1 MNKTR
6 DEYIMSDSIL
16 FYPIQYSNYVNYIYS
31 LLGEPDTP
39 KVYIMV
45 LLTLKKFGAM
55 PISRIGEWIGI
66 ARPNMTAI
74 IDGMTDRGWINRS
87 SSPTDRR
94 IINIEITET
103 GKKYMDD
110 FIKRL
115 YPVMQEQF
123 SMLSD
128 EDVEKMVTSL
138 ENLVDIG
145 KKLIMEV

>member
-6 DEYIMSDSIL
+6 DEYLMSDSIL

-39 KVYIMV
+39 KIYIMI

-94 IINIEITET
+94 IINIEMTET
-103 GKKYMDD
+103 GKKYMDG
-110 FIKRL
+110 FIERL

-128 EDVEKMVTSL
+128 EDVKKMVTSL

-145 KKLIMEV
+145 KKLIREA

>member
-6 DEYIMSDSIL
+6 NEYIMSDSIL

-31 LLGEPDTP
+31 LLAEPDTP
-39 KVYIMV
+39 KVYILV
-45 LLTLKKFGAM
+45 LLTLKKFGAI
-55 PISRIGEWIGI
+55 PISRIGEWMGI
-66 ARPNMTAI
+66 ARPNMTSI
-74 IDGMTDRGWINRS
+74 IDGMTDKGWINRS

-94 IINIEITET
+94 IINIEMTEA
-103 GKKYMDD
+103 GKRYLED
-110 FIKRL
+110 FIERL

-138 ENLVDIG
+138 ENLMDIG
-145 KKLIMEV
+145 KKLIRE